1 MRLQKKSYFC
11 AAIDYA
17 LCIMNSELNKK
28 WIGHLAVLTVYIIFG
43 INPNCSKAVVPEYI
57 TPEAY
62 TALRLAVGAAGF
74 WLISLFTPNEKVTKR
89 DMGIIVLGAVSLY
102 GTLWA
107 FAEAMRYIS
116 PTYVSL
122 VSAMSPL
129 VVMLLAALF
138 LKEPISTRK
147 ALGVFFGIAGALMMI
162 LFSLHGDAHYSNI
175 GVLLCFVNILFY
187 AAYLLITRSISSKY
201 SPVTMMKWMF
211 LFSFILSVPL
221 AIPTVKDSPI
231 LMGTAPAMAY
241 VNMGIVA
248 VFATVLAY
256 YLLPL
261 ALRHIRP
268 TTVSMYSNLQ
278 PIVTAA
284 LAIAIGQDVFT
295 WNKPVALILVIFGV
309 FLVTTSK
316 SKADM
321 EAHNNEKE
329 LNIEK

>member
-1 MRLQKKSYFC
+1 M
-11 AAIDYA
+11 
-17 LCIMNSELNKK
+17 NKK

-62 TALRLAVGAAGF
+62 TALRLVVGAAGF
-74 WLISLFTPNEKVTKR
+74 WIISMFTPHEKVAKR
-89 DMGIIVLGAVSLY
+89 DIWMIVFGAVSLY

-122 VSAMSPL
+122 ISAMSPL
-129 VVMLLAALF
+129 VVMLMAALF
-138 LKEPISTRK
+138 LKEPITTRK
-147 ALGVFFGIAGALMMI
+147 AMGVFFGIAGALMMI
-162 LFSLHGDAHYSNI
+162 LFSLHGDTHYSNI
-175 GVLLCFVNILFY
+175 GALLCFVNILFY
-187 AAYLLITRSISSKY
+187 ATYLLITRAISPKY

-211 LFSFILSVPL
+211 LFSAVLSLPL

-248 VFATVLAY
+248 LFATVLAY
-256 YLLPL
+256 YLLPV

-295 WNKPVALILVIFGV
+295 WNKPIALLLVIFGV
-309 FLVTTSK
+309 FLVTTSR
-316 SKADM
+316 SKDS
-321 EAHNNEKE
+321 
-329 LNIEK
+329 ITQ

>member
-1 MRLQKKSYFC
+1 MVQNNH
-11 AAIDYA
+11 
-17 LCIMNSELNKK
+17 NSK
-28 WIGHLAVLTVYIIFG
+28 WVGHLAVLTVYIIFG
-43 INPNCSKAVVPEYI
+43 INPNCSKAVVPEFI
-57 TPEAY
+57 TPQAY
-62 TALRLAVGAAGF
+62 TALRLVFGAVGF
-74 WLISLFTPNEKVTKR
+74 WLISLFTPREKVEKR
-89 DMGIIVLGAVSLY
+89 DMWFIAFGAFCLY

-107 FAEAMRYIS
+107 FAEAMRFIS

-122 VSAMSPL
+122 ISAMSPL
-129 VVMLLAALF
+129 IVMLMAALF
-138 LKEPISTRK
+138 LKEPITTRK
-147 ALGVFFGIAGALMMI
+147 AAGVFFGIAGALMMI
-162 LFSLHGDAHYSNI
+162 LFSLHNDAHYSST
-175 GVLLCFVNILFY
+175 GMVLCFVNILFY
-187 AAYLLITRSISSKY
+187 ASYLLITRSISSKY

-211 LFSFILSVPL
+211 LFSAVISVPL

-278 PIVTAA
+278 PLVTAA
-284 LAIAIGQDVFT
+284 LAIAVGQDVFT

-309 FLVTTSK
+309 FLVTTSRAK
-316 SKADM
+316 GDVRR
-321 EAHNNEKE
+321 ET
-329 LNIEK
+329 

>member
-1 MRLQKKSYFC
+1 
-11 AAIDYA
+11 
-17 LCIMNSELNKK
+17 MNCELNKK

-43 INPNCSKAVVPEYI
+43 VNPNCSKAVVPEYI

-74 WLISLFTPNEKVTKR
+74 WLISLFTPKEKVEKR
-89 DMGIIVLGAVSLY
+89 DMRLIIIGAVSLY

-107 FAEAMRYIS
+107 FAEAMRFIS

-122 VSAMSPL
+122 ISAMSPL

-162 LFSLHGDAHYSNI
+162 LFSLHGDAHYSNT
-175 GVLLCFVNILFY
+175 GALFCFVNILFY

-211 LFSFILSVPL
+211 LFSFVLGLPL

-261 ALRHIRP
+261 ALRYIRP

-284 LAIAIGQDVFT
+284 LAIAVGQDVFT
-295 WNKPVALILVIFGV
+295 WNKPIALALVIFGV
-309 FLVTTSK
+309 FLVTTSRAK
-316 SKADM
+316 GDPTVQK
-321 EAHNNEKE
+321 
-329 LNIEK
+329 

>member
-1 MRLQKKSYFC
+1 MEQNNH
-11 AAIDYA
+11 
-17 LCIMNSELNKK
+17 NSK
-28 WIGHLAVLTVYIIFG
+28 WVGHLAVLAVYIIFG
-43 INPNCSKAVVPEYI
+43 VNPNCSKAVVPEYI

-62 TALRLAVGAAGF
+62 TALRLFIGAAGF
-74 WLISLFTPNEKVTKR
+74 WLISLFTPNENVTKR
-89 DMGIIVLGAVSLY
+89 DMGIILLGAVSLY

-122 VSAMSPL
+122 ISAMSPL
-129 VVMLLAALF
+129 VVMLMAALF
-138 LKEPISTRK
+138 LKEPITSRK
-147 ALGVFFGIAGALMMI
+147 AIGVFFGIAGALMMI

-175 GVLLCFVNILFY
+175 GVVLCFVNILFY

-221 AIPTVKDSPI
+221 AIPTVKDSQI

-241 VNMGIVA
+241 INMGIVA
-248 VFATVLAY
+248 FFATVLAY

-261 ALRHIRP
+261 ALRYIRP

-295 WNKPVALILVIFGV
+295 WNKPVALLLVIFGV

-316 SKADM
+316 SKADL
-321 EAHNNEKE
+321 EAHNNNKE
-329 LNIEK
+329 LNIE

>member
-1 MRLQKKSYFC
+1 MEQ
-11 AAIDYA
+11 
-17 LCIMNSELNKK
+17 NSHNSK
-28 WIGHLAVLTVYIIFG
+28 WVGHLAVLAVYIIFG
-43 INPNCSKAVVPEYI
+43 VNPNCSKAVVPEYI

-62 TALRLAVGAAGF
+62 TALRLFIGAAGF

-89 DMGIIVLGAVSLY
+89 DMGIILLGAVSLY

-122 VSAMSPL
+122 ISAMSPL
-129 VVMLLAALF
+129 VVMLMAALF
-138 LKEPISTRK
+138 LKEPITSRK
-147 ALGVFFGIAGALMMI
+147 AIGVFFGIAGALMMI

-175 GVLLCFVNILFY
+175 GVVLCFVNILFY

-221 AIPTVKDSPI
+221 AIPTVKDSQI

-241 VNMGIVA
+241 INMGIVA
-248 VFATVLAY
+248 FFATVLAY

-261 ALRHIRP
+261 ALRYIRP

-295 WNKPVALILVIFGV
+295 WNKPVALLLVIFGV

-316 SKADM
+316 SKADL
-321 EAHNNEKE
+321 EAHNNNKE
-329 LNIEK
+329 LNIE

>member
-1 MRLQKKSYFC
+1 MSIPTK
-11 AAIDYA
+11 
-17 LCIMNSELNKK
+17 NSK

-74 WLISLFTPNEKVTKR
+74 WLISLFTPREKVEKH
-89 DMGIIVLGAVSLY
+89 DMWMILLGAVNLY

-122 VSAMSPL
+122 ISAMSPL
-129 VVMLLAALF
+129 LVMLMAAVF

-147 ALGVFFGIAGALMMI
+147 ATGVFFGIAGALMMI

-175 GVLLCFVNILFY
+175 GALLCFVNIIFY
-187 AAYLLITRSISSKY
+187 ASYLLLTRSISPKY

-211 LFSFILSVPL
+211 LFSFIMSLPL
-221 AIPTVKDSPI
+221 AIPTVKDSP
-231 LMGTAPAMAY
+231 LLLGNAPAMAY

-248 VFATVLAY
+248 LFATVLAY
-256 YLLPL
+256 FLLPV
-261 ALRHIRP
+261 ALRYLRP

-278 PIVTAA
+278 PIITAA

-295 WNKPVALILVIFGV
+295 WNKPVALILIIFGV

-316 SKADM
+316 AKGDI
-321 EAHNNEKE
+321 NT
-329 LNIEK
+329 

>member
-1 MRLQKKSYFC
+1 ME
-11 AAIDYA
+11 
-17 LCIMNSELNKK
+17 NSKVNQK

-74 WLISLFTPNEKVTKR
+74 WLISLFTPREKVEKR
-89 DMGIIVLGAVSLY
+89 DMWMILLGAVNLY

-122 VSAMSPL
+122 ISAMSPL
-129 VVMLLAALF
+129 LVMLMAAVF

-147 ALGVFFGIAGALMMI
+147 ATGVFFGIAGALMMI

-175 GVLLCFVNILFY
+175 GALLCFVNIIFY
-187 AAYLLITRSISSKY
+187 ASYLLLTRSISPKY

-211 LFSFILSVPL
+211 LFSFIMSLPL
-221 AIPTVKDSPI
+221 AIPTVKDSP
-231 LMGTAPAMAY
+231 LLLGNAPAMAY

-248 VFATVLAY
+248 LFATVLAY
-256 YLLPL
+256 FLLPV
-261 ALRHIRP
+261 ALRYLRP

-278 PIVTAA
+278 PIITAA
-284 LAIAIGQDVFT
+284 LAIVLGQDIFT

-309 FLVTTSK
+309 FLVTTSR
-316 SKADM
+316 SKAD
-321 EAHNNEKE
+321 EAQNNKPV
-329 LNIEK
+329 NP

>member
-1 MRLQKKSYFC
+1 ME
-11 AAIDYA
+11 
-17 LCIMNSELNKK
+17 NSKVNKK
-28 WIGHLAVLTVYIIFG
+28 WIGHLAVLAVYIIFG
-43 INPNCSKAVVPEYI
+43 INPNCSKAVVPDYI

-74 WLISLFTPNEKVTKR
+74 WLISLFTPREKVEKR
-89 DMGIIVLGAVSLY
+89 DMWMLFLGAANLY

-122 VSAMSPL
+122 ISAMSPL
-129 VVMLLAALF
+129 VVMLMAAVF

-147 ALGVFFGIAGALMMI
+147 ATGVFFGIAGALMMI

-175 GVLLCFVNILFY
+175 GALLCFANILFY
-187 AAYLLITRSISSKY
+187 AAYLLITRRVSPTY

-211 LFSFILSVPL
+211 LYSFILSLPL
-221 AIPTVKDSPI
+221 AIPTVKDSP
-231 LMGTAPAMAY
+231 LLLGNAPAMAY

-248 VFATVLAY
+248 MFATVLAY
-256 YLLPL
+256 YLLPV
-261 ALRHIRP
+261 ALRRLRP

-278 PIVTAA
+278 PIITAA
-284 LAIAIGQDVFT
+284 LAIAVGQDVFT

-309 FLVTTSK
+309 FLVTTSR
-316 SKADM
+316 SKED
-321 EAHNNEKE
+321 EDKRVSS
-329 LNIEK
+329 

>member
-1 MRLQKKSYFC
+1 ME
-11 AAIDYA
+11 
-17 LCIMNSELNKK
+17 NSKVNQK

-74 WLISLFTPNEKVTKR
+74 WLISFFTPREKVEKR
-89 DMGIIVLGAVSLY
+89 DMWMILLGAVNLY

-122 VSAMSPL
+122 ISAMSPL
-129 VVMLLAALF
+129 LVMLMAAVF

-147 ALGVFFGIAGALMMI
+147 ATGVFFGIAGALMMI

-175 GVLLCFVNILFY
+175 GALLCFVNIIFY
-187 AAYLLITRSISSKY
+187 ASYLLLTRSISPKY

-211 LFSFILSVPL
+211 LFSFIMSLPL
-221 AIPTVKDSPI
+221 AIPTVKDSP
-231 LMGTAPAMAY
+231 LLLGNAPAMAY

-248 VFATVLAY
+248 LFATVLAY
-256 YLLPL
+256 FLLPV
-261 ALRHIRP
+261 ALRYLRP

-278 PIVTAA
+278 PIITAA
-284 LAIAIGQDVFT
+284 LAIALGQDIFT

-309 FLVTTSK
+309 FLVTTSR
-316 SKADM
+316 SKAD
-321 EAHNNEKE
+321 EAQTNKPVNQ
-329 LNIEK
+329 

>member
-1 MRLQKKSYFC
+1 
-11 AAIDYA
+11 
-17 LCIMNSELNKK
+17 MNQK

-74 WLISLFTPNEKVTKR
+74 WLISLFTPREKVEKR
-89 DMGIIVLGAVSLY
+89 DMWMILLGAVNLY

-122 VSAMSPL
+122 ISAMSPL
-129 VVMLLAALF
+129 LVMLMAAVF

-147 ALGVFFGIAGALMMI
+147 ATGVFFGIAGALMMI

-175 GVLLCFVNILFY
+175 GALLCFVNIIFY
-187 AAYLLITRSISSKY
+187 ASYLLLTRSISPKY

-211 LFSFILSVPL
+211 LFSFIMSLPL
-221 AIPTVKDSPI
+221 AIPTVKDSP
-231 LMGTAPAMAY
+231 LLLGNAPAMAY

-248 VFATVLAY
+248 LFATVLAY
-256 YLLPL
+256 FLLPV
-261 ALRHIRP
+261 ALRYLRP

-278 PIVTAA
+278 PIITAA
-284 LAIAIGQDVFT
+284 LAIALGQDIFT

-309 FLVTTSK
+309 FLVTTSR
-316 SKADM
+316 SKAD
-321 EAHNNEKE
+321 EAQTNKPVNQ
-329 LNIEK
+329 

>member
-1 MRLQKKSYFC
+1 
-11 AAIDYA
+11 
-17 LCIMNSELNKK
+17 MNPK

-74 WLISLFTPNEKVTKR
+74 WLISLFTPREKVEKR
-89 DMGIIVLGAVSLY
+89 DMWMILLGAVNLY

-122 VSAMSPL
+122 ISAMSPL
-129 VVMLLAALF
+129 LVMLMAAVF

-147 ALGVFFGIAGALMMI
+147 ATGVFFGIAGALMMI
-162 LFSLHGDAHYSNI
+162 LFSLHGDAYYSNI
-175 GVLLCFVNILFY
+175 GALLCFVNIIFY
-187 AAYLLITRSISSKY
+187 ASYLLLTRSISPKY

-211 LFSFILSVPL
+211 LFSFIMSLPL
-221 AIPTVKDSPI
+221 AIPTVKDSP
-231 LMGTAPAMAY
+231 LLLGNAPAMAY

-248 VFATVLAY
+248 LFATVLAY
-256 YLLPL
+256 FLLPV
-261 ALRHIRP
+261 ALRYLRP

-278 PIVTAA
+278 PIITAA
-284 LAIAIGQDVFT
+284 LAIALGQDIFT

-309 FLVTTSK
+309 FLVTTSR
-316 SKADM
+316 SKAD
-321 EAHNNEKE
+321 EAQNNKPV
-329 LNIEK
+329 NQ

>member
-1 MRLQKKSYFC
+1 ME
-11 AAIDYA
+11 
-17 LCIMNSELNKK
+17 NSKVNQK

-74 WLISLFTPNEKVTKR
+74 WLISLFTPREKVEKR
-89 DMGIIVLGAVSLY
+89 DMWMILLGAVNLY

-122 VSAMSPL
+122 ISAMSPL
-129 VVMLLAALF
+129 LVMLMAAVF

-147 ALGVFFGIAGALMMI
+147 ATGVFFGIAGALMMI

-175 GVLLCFVNILFY
+175 GALLCFVNIIFY
-187 AAYLLITRSISSKY
+187 ASYLLLTRSISPKY

-211 LFSFILSVPL
+211 LFSFIMSLLL
-221 AIPTVKDSPI
+221 AIPTVKDSP
-231 LMGTAPAMAY
+231 LLLGNAPAMAY

-248 VFATVLAY
+248 LFATVLAY
-256 YLLPL
+256 FLLPV
-261 ALRHIRP
+261 ALRYLRP

-278 PIVTAA
+278 PIITAA
-284 LAIAIGQDVFT
+284 LAIALGQDIFT

-309 FLVTTSK
+309 FLVTTSR
-316 SKADM
+316 SKAD
-321 EAHNNEKE
+321 EAQTNKPVN
-329 LNIEK
+329 L

>member
-1 MRLQKKSYFC
+1 
-11 AAIDYA
+11 
-17 LCIMNSELNKK
+17 MNSELNKK
-28 WIGHLAVLTVYIIFG
+28 WVGHLAVLTVYIIFG

-62 TALRLAVGAAGF
+62 TALRLVVGAAGF
-74 WLISLFTPNEKVTKR
+74 WIISLFIPQEKVAKR
-89 DMGIIVLGAVSLY
+89 DIWMIVFGAVSLY

-122 VSAMSPL
+122 ISAMSPL
-129 VVMLLAALF
+129 VVMLMAAVF
-138 LKEPISTRK
+138 LKEPITTRK
-147 ALGVFFGIAGALMMI
+147 AVGVFFGIAGALMMI
-162 LFSLHGDAHYSNI
+162 LFSLHGDAHYSNT
-175 GVLLCFVNILFY
+175 GALLCFVNILFY
-187 AAYLLITRSISSKY
+187 ATYLLITRAISPKY

-211 LFSFILSVPL
+211 LFSAVLSLPL
-221 AIPTVKDSPI
+221 AIPTVKDSPL

-248 VFATVLAY
+248 IFATVLAY
-256 YLLPL
+256 YLLPV

-278 PIVTAA
+278 PIITAA

-295 WNKPVALILVIFGV
+295 WNKPIALLLVIFGV
-309 FLVTTSK
+309 FLVTTSR
-316 SKADM
+316 SKDS
-321 EAHNNEKE
+321 
-329 LNIEK
+329 ITQ

>member
-1 MRLQKKSYFC
+1 MHSKS
-11 AAIDYA
+11 
-17 LCIMNSELNKK
+17 NK

-43 INPNCSKAVVPEYI
+43 VNPNCSKAVVPEYI

-62 TALRLAVGAAGF
+62 TALRLVVGAVGF
-74 WLISLFTPNEKVTKR
+74 WLISLFTPREKVAKR
-89 DMGIIVLGAVSLY
+89 DMWMIVFGAVSLY

-107 FAEAMRYIS
+107 FAEAMRFIS

-129 VVMLLAALF
+129 VVMLMAALF
-138 LKEPISTRK
+138 LKEPITTRK
-147 ALGVFFGIAGALMMI
+147 AMGVFFGIAGALMMI

-175 GVLLCFVNILFY
+175 GALLCFVNILFY
-187 AAYLLITRSISSKY
+187 ATYLLITRAISPKY

-211 LFSFILSVPL
+211 LFSAVLSLPL

-248 VFATVLAY
+248 LFATVLAY
-256 YLLPL
+256 YLLPV
-261 ALRHIRP
+261 ALRYLRP

-278 PIVTAA
+278 PIITAA
-284 LAIAIGQDVFT
+284 LAIAVGQDIFT
-295 WNKPVALILVIFGV
+295 WNKPVSLVLVIFGV
-309 FLVTTSK
+309 FLVTTSRAK
-316 SKADM
+316 DNLSQ
-321 EAHNNEKE
+321 
-329 LNIEK
+329 

>member
-1 MRLQKKSYFC
+1 
-11 AAIDYA
+11 
-17 LCIMNSELNKK
+17 MNSELNKK
-28 WIGHLAVLTVYIIFG
+28 WVGHLAVLTVYIIFG

-62 TALRLAVGAAGF
+62 TALRLVVGAVGF
-74 WLISLFTPNEKVTKR
+74 WIISLFIPQEKVAKR
-89 DMGIIVLGAVSLY
+89 DIWMIVFGAVSLY

-122 VSAMSPL
+122 ISAMSPL
-129 VVMLLAALF
+129 VVMLMAALF
-138 LKEPISTRK
+138 LKEPITTRK
-147 ALGVFFGIAGALMMI
+147 AMGVFFGIAGALMMI
-162 LFSLHGDAHYSNI
+162 LFSLHGDTHYSNI
-175 GVLLCFVNILFY
+175 GALLCFVNILFY
-187 AAYLLITRSISSKY
+187 ATYLLITRAISPKY

-211 LFSFILSVPL
+211 LFSAVLSLPL

-248 VFATVLAY
+248 LFATVLAY
-256 YLLPL
+256 YLLPV

-295 WNKPVALILVIFGV
+295 WNKPIALLLVIFGV
-309 FLVTTSK
+309 FLVTTSR
-316 SKADM
+316 SKDS
-321 EAHNNEKE
+321 
-329 LNIEK
+329 ITQ

>member
-1 MRLQKKSYFC
+1 MEQNNH
-11 AAIDYA
+11 
-17 LCIMNSELNKK
+17 NSK
-28 WIGHLAVLTVYIIFG
+28 WVGHLAVLAVYIIFG
-43 INPNCSKAVVPEYI
+43 VNPNCSKAVVPEYI

-62 TALRLAVGAAGF
+62 TALRLFVGAAGF

-138 LKEPISTRK
+138 LKEPITSRK

-211 LFSFILSVPL
+211 LFSFVLSVPL

-241 VNMGIVA
+241 INMGIVA
-248 VFATVLAY
+248 IFATVLAY

-295 WNKPVALILVIFGV
+295 WNKPIALLLVIFGV

-316 SKADM
+316 SKADL
-321 EAHNNEKE
+321 EAHDNDKE
-329 LNIEK
+329 LNIE

>member
-1 MRLQKKSYFC
+1 
-11 AAIDYA
+11 
-17 LCIMNSELNKK
+17 MNSELNKK

>member
-1 MRLQKKSYFC
+1 MHSKS
-11 AAIDYA
+11 
-17 LCIMNSELNKK
+17 NK

-62 TALRLAVGAAGF
+62 TALRLVVGAAGF
-74 WLISLFTPNEKVTKR
+74 WLISLFTPREKVAKR
-89 DMGIIVLGAVSLY
+89 DMLMIVFGAVSLY

-107 FAEAMRYIS
+107 FAEAMRFIS

-129 VVMLLAALF
+129 VVMLMAALF
-138 LKEPISTRK
+138 LKEPITTRK
-147 ALGVFFGIAGALMMI
+147 AMGVFFGIAGALMMI

-175 GVLLCFVNILFY
+175 GALLCFVNILFY
-187 AAYLLITRSISSKY
+187 ATYLLITRAISPRY

-211 LFSFILSVPL
+211 LFSAVLSLPL

-248 VFATVLAY
+248 LFATVLAY
-256 YLLPL
+256 YLLPV
-261 ALRHIRP
+261 ALRYLRP

-278 PIVTAA
+278 PIITAA
-284 LAIAIGQDVFT
+284 LAIAVGQDIFT
-295 WNKPVALILVIFGV
+295 WNKPVALLLVIFGV
-309 FLVTTSK
+309 FLVTTSR
-316 SKADM
+316 A
-321 EAHNNEKE
+321 KE
-329 LNIEK
+329 VG

>member
-1 MRLQKKSYFC
+1 
-11 AAIDYA
+11 
-17 LCIMNSELNKK
+17 MNQK

-74 WLISLFTPNEKVTKR
+74 WLISLFTPREKVEKR
-89 DMGIIVLGAVSLY
+89 DMWMILLGAVNLY

-122 VSAMSPL
+122 ISAMSPL
-129 VVMLLAALF
+129 LVMLMAAVF

-147 ALGVFFGIAGALMMI
+147 ATGVFFGIAGALMMI

-175 GVLLCFVNILFY
+175 GALLCFVNIIFY
-187 AAYLLITRSISSKY
+187 ASYLLLTRSISPKY

-211 LFSFILSVPL
+211 LFSFIMSLPL
-221 AIPTVKDSPI
+221 AIPTVKDSP
-231 LMGTAPAMAY
+231 LLLGNAPAMAY

-248 VFATVLAY
+248 LFATVLAY
-256 YLLPL
+256 FLLPV
-261 ALRHIRP
+261 ALRYLRP

-278 PIVTAA
+278 PIITAA
-284 LAIAIGQDVFT
+284 LAIVLGQDIFT

-309 FLVTTSK
+309 FLVTTSR
-316 SKADM
+316 SKAD
-321 EAHNNEKE
+321 EAQNNKPV
-329 LNIEK
+329 NP

>member
-1 MRLQKKSYFC
+1 
-11 AAIDYA
+11 
-17 LCIMNSELNKK
+17 MNSELNKK

-62 TALRLAVGAAGF
+62 TALRLVVGAAGF
-74 WLISLFTPNEKVTKR
+74 WIISLFIPQEKVAKR
-89 DMGIIVLGAVSLY
+89 DIWKIVFGAVSLY

-122 VSAMSPL
+122 ISAMSPL
-129 VVMLLAALF
+129 VVMLMAALF
-138 LKEPISTRK
+138 LKEPITTRK
-147 ALGVFFGIAGALMMI
+147 AMGVFFGIAGALMMI
-162 LFSLHGDAHYSNI
+162 LFSLHGDTHYSNI
-175 GVLLCFVNILFY
+175 GALLCFVNILFY
-187 AAYLLITRSISSKY
+187 ATYLLITRAISPKY

-211 LFSFILSVPL
+211 LFSAVLSLPL

-248 VFATVLAY
+248 LFATVLAY
-256 YLLPL
+256 YLLPV

-295 WNKPVALILVIFGV
+295 WNKPIALLLVIFGV
-309 FLVTTSK
+309 FLVTTSR
-316 SKADM
+316 SKDS
-321 EAHNNEKE
+321 
-329 LNIEK
+329 ITQ

>member
-1 MRLQKKSYFC
+1 MDSEKSQ
-11 AAIDYA
+11 
-17 LCIMNSELNKK
+17 
-28 WIGHLAVLTVYIIFG
+28 WRGHLAALAVYIIFG

-62 TALRLAVGAAGF
+62 TALRLVVGAAGF
-74 WLISLFTPNEKVTKR
+74 WIISLFTPHEKVAKR
-89 DMGIIVLGAVSLY
+89 DIWMIVFGAVSLY

-129 VVMLLAALF
+129 VVMLMAAVF
-138 LKEPISTRK
+138 LKEPITTRK

-175 GVLLCFVNILFY
+175 GALLCFVNILFY
-187 AAYLLITRSISSKY
+187 ATYLLVTRAISPKY

-211 LFSFILSVPL
+211 LFSAVLSLPL

-248 VFATVLAY
+248 IFATVLAY
-256 YLLPL
+256 YLLPV

-278 PIVTAA
+278 PIITAA
-284 LAIAIGQDVFT
+284 LAIAVGQDVFT
-295 WNKPVALILVIFGV
+295 WNKPVALLLVIFGV
-309 FLVTTSK
+309 FLVTTSRAK
-316 SKADM
+316 DSIAQ
-321 EAHNNEKE
+321 
-329 LNIEK
+329 

>member
-1 MRLQKKSYFC
+1 MIQ
-11 AAIDYA
+11 
-17 LCIMNSELNKK
+17 NNHNKK
-28 WIGHLAVLTVYIIFG
+28 WVGHLAVLTVYIIFG

-62 TALRLAVGAAGF
+62 TALRLVVGAAGF
-74 WLISLFTPNEKVTKR
+74 WIISLFTPHEKVAKR
-89 DMGIIVLGAVSLY
+89 DMWMIVFGAVSLY

-122 VSAMSPL
+122 ISAMSPL
-129 VVMLLAALF
+129 VVMLMAAVF
-138 LKEPISTRK
+138 LKEPITTRK
-147 ALGVFFGIAGALMMI
+147 ALGVFFGIVGALMMI
-162 LFSLHGDAHYSNI
+162 LFSLHGDVHYSNI
-175 GVLLCFVNILFY
+175 GALLCFVNILFY
-187 AAYLLITRSISSKY
+187 ATYLLITRAISPKY

-211 LFSFILSVPL
+211 LFSAVLSLPL

-248 VFATVLAY
+248 LFATVLAY
-256 YLLPL
+256 YLLPV

-278 PIVTAA
+278 PIITAA

-295 WNKPVALILVIFGV
+295 WNKPIALLLVIFGV
-309 FLVTTSK
+309 FLVTTSRAK
-316 SKADM
+316 DSLS
-321 EAHNNEKE
+321 H
-329 LNIEK
+329 

>member
-1 MRLQKKSYFC
+1 MSF
-11 AAIDYA
+11 
-17 LCIMNSELNKK
+17 NNKK

-62 TALRLAVGAAGF
+62 TALRLLVGAAGF
-74 WLISLFTPNEKVTKR
+74 WIISLFTPHEKVAKR
-89 DMGIIVLGAVSLY
+89 DMWMIVFGAVSLY

-129 VVMLLAALF
+129 VVMLMAAVF
-138 LKEPISTRK
+138 LKEPITTRK

-162 LFSLHGDAHYSNI
+162 LFSLHGDTHYSNI
-175 GVLLCFVNILFY
+175 GALLCFVNILFY
-187 AAYLLITRSISSKY
+187 ATYLLITRAISPKY

-211 LFSFILSVPL
+211 LFSAVLSLPL

-248 VFATVLAY
+248 LFATVLAY
-256 YLLPL
+256 YLLPV

-278 PIVTAA
+278 PIITAA
-284 LAIAIGQDVFT
+284 LAIAIGQDIFT
-295 WNKPVALILVIFGV
+295 WNKPIALLLVIFGV
-309 FLVTTSK
+309 FLVTTSR
-316 SKADM
+316 A
-321 EAHNNEKE
+321 KE
-329 LNIEK
+329 NLNQ